1 MLEFGFFWFP
11 ITFCQIAVIGPWASP
26 KNHIFP
32 RSEGDDDGVL
42 PPNERTN
49 EAFQSSANN
58 GMEVVPDEL
67 RRVDFQLSELT
78 SVILIS

>member
-26 KNHIFP
+26 KKHIFP
-32 RSEGDDDGVL
+32 RSKGDDEGVSS
-42 PPNERTN
+42 PNERTN
-49 EAFQSSANN
+49 EAFQFSATA
-58 GMEVVPDEL
+58 GMEVIPDEL
-67 RRVDFQLSELT
+67 RHVDFQLSELT